1 MTKKEKKY
9 QYTKPYK
16 ERDRS
21 KDFGRGKPLK
31 KSTRL
36 KFPQKPQY
44 YTLHTVK
51 KLTKENPYFNIF
63 NRDPEKNL
71 E

>member
-36 KFPQKPQY
+36 KFP
-44 YTLHTVK
+44 
-51 KLTKENPYFNIF
+51 
-63 NRDPEKNL
+63 
-71 E
+71 